1 MEAVGGGKS
10 GGRSG
15 RCQKKVVEGDAR
27 EIRAEEVKRE
37 REVEAA
43 DEMAPTAGD
52 EGDCS
57 TKEQT
62 VDPEEEPSSSSRVVY
77 VGSRGRFVR
86 Y

>member
-27 EIRAEEVKRE
+27 EIRAEEV
-37 REVEAA
+37 EAA

-57 TKEQT
+57 TEEQT
-62 VDPEEEPSSSSRVVY
+62 VDPEEEPSSSSWVVY